1 MAFTDNERYYLHPP
15 RARGS
20 GSANTSARAELV
32 SALVLRLAVVVTET
46 ISAR

>member
-32 SALVLRLAVVVTET
+32 LRLAVVVTET